1 MSEAIARCPRCG
13 KRRNPESLT
22 CPVCGF
28 EFLPRTERIRCSHCG
43 YRVLADSPE
52 CPRCGADPRA
62 GRLAS
67 LRILPRVVAAFAALL
82 LFICLG
88 WVVVRA
94 LSTNTLERVLG
105 MNTPTPTRQP
115 VQVVYVVATVPPPT
129 ATTAATPTPLPPAIP
144 TKAVAPSPTR
154 RGARTATPTRIPP
167 TATPSIYPAP
177 QLTGPPNTTV
187 YNGADANIV
196 LAWQPVAPAGLG
208 EQEWYRIW
216 ISYTGKDG
224 KPAQNARWT
233 KETAW
238 TVPPDYW
245 GSASA
250 ESRGFSWS
258 VTAVRIQGVDPFASP
273 NYSPV
278 SLPSATRSFFWH

>member
-1 MSEAIARCPRCG
+1 MSEQIARCPRCG

-67 LRILPRVVAAFAALL
+67 LGILPRVVAALAALL
-82 LFICLG
+82 LCICLG
-88 WVVVRA
+88 WVVFRA
-94 LSTNTLERVLG
+94 LSTNMLERVLG
-105 MNTPTPTRQP
+105 LSTPTPTRQT
-115 VQVVYVVATVPPPT
+115 VQVVYVVATVPAPT
-129 ATTAATPTPLPPAIP
+129 ATVPPTPTPVP
-144 TKAVAPSPTR
+144 TSTVKPSPTR
-154 RGARTATPTRIPP
+154 RGARTPTPTRILS
-167 TATPSIYPAP
+167 TATPSVYPAP

-196 LAWQPVAPAGLG
+196 LAWQPVTPAGLG
-208 EQEWYRIW
+208 ENEWYRIW
-216 ISYTGKDG
+216 ISYSGRDG

-233 KETAW
+233 KETTW
-238 TVPPDYW
+238 TVPAEFW
-245 GSASA
+245 SGASLDN
-250 ESRGFSWS
+250 RGFSWN
-258 VTAVRIQGVDPFASP
+258 VTAVRIQGVDPFASST
-273 NYSPV
+273 YSPV